1 MLYNLYN
8 EIGFSVCHQLPSRS
22 IFIDGVKMPVDA
34 RMTGMFVGFVI
45 TIVFLLFLYSR
56 ASSMPPRNIIIIGI
70 VSIAFLAFD
79 GITSYAHLRE
89 TNNVIRLST
98 GFPVGIF
105 MALMLQSAFNDTK
118 TDATEQKVLSSTKHQ
133 IWLLAIT
140 LVTFALIIGR
150 FSFLK
155 YVLPPL
161 IIAGV
166 ISSFLIVNLTVF
178 NMISSKRPVNL
189 LFSSAMVALELGAAY
204 KLHSLVLP
212 YISNV

>member
-34 RMTGMFVGFVI
+34 RMTGMFVGFII
-45 TIVFLLFLYSR
+45 TIIFVLFLYSR
-56 ASSMPPRNIIIIGI
+56 ASSMPPRHIIIIGI

-89 TNNVIRLST
+89 TNNMIRLST

-118 TDATEQKVLSSTKHQ
+118 TDATEQKVLSSIKHQ

-140 LVTFALIIGR
+140 LVTFGLIIGR

-155 YVLPPL
+155 HVLPPL
-161 IIAGV
+161 IIGGV

-189 LFSSAMVALELGAAY
+189 LLSSAIVALELGAAY
-204 KLHSLVLP
+204 KLHSIVLP